1 MFFIKYKLRRGKVKY
16 CHNQKG
22 PAIKLLIVCVI
33 TRFLESKRLIVTFSY
48 VTFMFYCPSSKSN
61 TKISD
66 CSQRTPTRIS
76 AEARAVLSGTSLQQQ
91 QGQSGSCHRSCNHI
105 ASRLLDVLLYSNNS
119 NTPIIKYKFS
129 YIVKK
134 MLLVWA

>member
-1 MFFIKYKLRRGKVKY
+1 MCF
-16 CHNQKG
+16 
-22 PAIKLLIVCVI
+22 I
-33 TRFLESKRLIVTFSY
+33 TRSLENKRVIVTFSY
-48 VTFMFYCPSSKSN
+48 VTFMFYCPSSKLN
-61 TKISD
+61 TKNSD

-105 ASRLLDVLLYSNNS
+105 ASRLLDVLLYSNHS
-119 NTPIIKYKFS
+119 NTPIRKYKFS

-134 MLLVWA
+134 NVTGLSLMNINRNIGVQINVVASHHLI